1 MTEYIKMTDAITTTW
16 MILRG
21 MGYAAEDNPDMVKT
35 VAAVFDT
42 APAADV
48 VERDGWVRA
57 SERIPELGPWAKFP
71 DEDED
76 GGLTSYR
83 QTKPVLVID
92 ETGEM
97 SLAEYH
103 QEKWDDDER
112 MRFDE
117 WVSLPDMGTLKGVI
131 WWAPTPEP
139 PEEGT

>member
-1 MTEYIKMTDAITTTW
+1 M
-16 MILRG
+16 
-21 MGYAAEDNPDMVKT
+21 AELIEK
-35 VAAVFDT
+35 AAVLRVIFDNVGKPAT
-42 APAADV
+42 EIYQNVRELPAADAP
-48 VERDGWVRA
+48 ERAGWVRA
-57 SERIPELGPWAKFP
+57 SERMPELGPWATFP

-103 QEKWDDDER
+103 QEKWDEDER

-117 WVSLPDMGTLKGVI
+117 WISLPDLGTFKGVI

-139 PEEGT
+139 PEDGT